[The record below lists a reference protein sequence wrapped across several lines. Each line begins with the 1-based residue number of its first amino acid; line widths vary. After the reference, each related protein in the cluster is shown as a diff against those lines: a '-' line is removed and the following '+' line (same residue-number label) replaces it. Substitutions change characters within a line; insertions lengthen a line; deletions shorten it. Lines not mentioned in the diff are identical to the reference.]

1 MSLMSRV
8 IAKISD
14 VYDSINGNAFTV
26 PTYTNIQTKPDP
38 DQTVI
43 GTFTYTLA
51 LTRMRQWLGINAYDW
66 SFAYTVDPGVVTT
79 DVDGFTKLWN
89 LFCADHD
96 AEFDKAWAAWSSKYN
111 ALYNNELYEFNNGG
125 ETFDQYKETVKTDE
139 THTTDYGAGVTDTQ
153 TYGNTTTHAWDS
165 THKEGPL
172 NADGNGIDGEAAALG
187 TIEHTGYNASG
198 PMGEDGDAIDA
209 TCRGK
214 GSWSDTGSIESGPL
228 KNDNGV
234 ISVDSLYTG
243 RNSNKTFVN
252 SDDGT
257 ERQVSRTEQVGADV
271 EVRNTDHQ
279 ISGADVD
286 TYNTTDKMTGATMT
300 IDKGLSTD
308 NTTSNTGSNSNTRTG
323 RITLTDKTGT
333 NGNTKEITGGKT
345 NGYELYKTGNI
356 GEKTTQDM
364 VLQEITMRA
373 QTDMTKY
380 IMDMFV
386 RECLYL
392 LPETGDDD

>member
-1 MSLMSRV
+1 MSLMSRA
-8 IAKISD
+8 IAKVSD

-26 PTYTNIQTKPDP
+26 PTYTNTQTTPMGD
-38 DQTVI
+38 TV
-43 GTFTYTLA
+43 GTFTFTLA

-66 SFAYTVDPGVVTT
+66 SFAYTIDPGVVTT

-96 AEFDKAWAAWSSKYN
+96 AEFGKVWDAWSSKYN
-111 ALYNNELYEFNNGG
+111 ALYNNELYEYNNGG
-125 ETFDQYKETVKTDE
+125 ETYDQYKETVKTDE
-139 THTTDYGAGVTDTQ
+139 THTTDYGTGVTDTQ

-172 NADGNGIDGEAAALG
+172 NAGGTGIDGNAAALG

-198 PMGEDGDAIDA
+198 PMNIGGTGIDA

-214 GSWSDTGSIESGPL
+214 GSWADTGYIENGPIGATEGTL
-228 KNDNGV
+228 NASMK
-234 ISVDSLYTG
+234 G
-243 RNSNKTFVN
+243 RNSSEGYVY

-257 ERQVSRTEQVGADV
+257 KRAVSETDQMGADI
-271 EVRNTDHQ
+271 EIRNADHQ

-286 TYNTTDKMTGATMT
+286 SYNSTDRMTGATMT

-308 NTTSNTGSNSNTRTG
+308 NTTSNTGANSNTRTG
-323 RITLTDKTGT
+323 KITLTDKTGT

-392 LPETGDDD
+392 LPEIGDDD

>member
-1 MSLMSRV
+1 MSRA

-26 PTYTNIQTKPDP
+26 PTYTNTQTSPNGD
-38 DQTVI
+38 TI
-43 GTFTYTLA
+43 GTFTFTLA

-66 SFAYTVDPGVVTT
+66 SFAYTIDPGVVTT

-96 AEFDKAWAAWSSKYN
+96 MEFGRVWDAWSSKYN
-111 ALYNNELYEFNNGG
+111 ALYNNELYEYNNGG
-125 ETFDQYKETVKTDE
+125 ETYDQYKETVKTDE
-139 THTTDYGAGVTDTQ
+139 THTTDYGTGVTDTQ

-172 NADGNGIDGEAAALG
+172 NAGGTGIDGNAAALG

-198 PMGEDGDAIDA
+198 PMNADGTGIDA
-209 TCRGK
+209 TYRGK
-214 GSWSDTGSIESGPL
+214 GSWADTGYIENGPIGATEGTL
-228 KNDNGV
+228 NASMK
-234 ISVDSLYTG
+234 G
-243 RNSNKTFVN
+243 RNSSEGYVY

-257 ERQVSRTEQVGADV
+257 KRAVSETDQMGADI
-271 EVRNTDHQ
+271 EIRNADHQ

-286 TYNTTDKMTGATMT
+286 SYNSTDRMTGATMT
-300 IDKGLSTD
+300 VDHGASTD
-308 NTTSNTGSNSNTRTG
+308 NTTSNTGANSNTRTG
-323 RITLTDKTGT
+323 KITLTDKTGT

-345 NGYELYKTGNI
+345 TGYELYKTGNI

-392 LPETGDDD
+392 LPEIGDDD

>member
-1 MSLMSRV
+1 MSRA

-26 PTYTNIQTKPDP
+26 PTYTNTQTSPNGD
-38 DQTVI
+38 TI
-43 GTFTYTLA
+43 GTFTFTLA

-66 SFAYTVDPGVVTT
+66 SFAYTIDPGVVTT

-96 AEFDKAWAAWSSKYN
+96 MEFGRVWDAWSSKYN
-111 ALYNNELYEFNNGG
+111 ALYNNELYEYNNGG
-125 ETFDQYKETVKTDE
+125 ETYDQYKETVKTDE
-139 THTTDYGAGVTDTQ
+139 THTTDYGTGVTDTQ

-172 NADGNGIDGEAAALG
+172 NAGGTGIDGNAAALG

-198 PMGEDGDAIDA
+198 PMNADGTGIDA
-209 TCRGK
+209 TYRGK
-214 GSWSDTGSIESGPL
+214 GSWADTGYIENGPIGATEGTL
-228 KNDNGV
+228 NASMK
-234 ISVDSLYTG
+234 G
-243 RNSNKTFVN
+243 RNSSEGYVY

-257 ERQVSRTEQVGADV
+257 KRAVSETDQMGADI
-271 EVRNTDHQ
+271 EIRNADHQ

-286 TYNTTDKMTGATMT
+286 SYNSTDRMTGATMT

-308 NTTSNTGSNSNTRTG
+308 NTTSNTGANSNTRTG
-323 RITLTDKTGT
+323 KITLTDKTGT

-392 LPETGDDD
+392 LPEIGDDD

>member
-1 MSLMSRV
+1 MSRQ

-26 PTYTNIQTKPDP
+26 PTYTNTQTSPNGD
-38 DQTVI
+38 TI
-43 GTFTYTLA
+43 GTFTFTLA

-66 SFAYTVDPGVVTT
+66 SFAYTIDPGVVTT

-96 AEFDKAWAAWSSKYN
+96 AEFGKVWDAWSSKYN
-111 ALYNNELYEFNNGG
+111 ALYNNELYETNTGG
-125 ETFDQYKETVKTDE
+125 ESYDQYKETTKTDE
-139 THTTDYGAGVTDTQ
+139 THTTDYGTGVTDTQ

-165 THKEGPL
+165 THKEGAMNSSGTNIDPAA
-172 NADGNGIDGEAAALG
+172 NAMG
-187 TIEHTGYNASG
+187 TVEHTGYNASG
-198 PMGEDGDAIDA
+198 SMNIDGDGIDA
-209 TCRGK
+209 SMRGK
-214 GSWSDTGSIESGPL
+214 GSWSDTGWIQTGPL
-228 KNDNGV
+228 SVVNDVVEVSANNV
-234 ISVDSLYTG
+234 G
-243 RNSNKTFVN
+243 RNSNKSYVY

-257 ERQVSRTEQVGADV
+257 QRQVTKTEQVGADV
-271 EVRNTDHQ
+271 EVRNANHDFR
-279 ISGADVD
+279 GADVD
-286 TYNTTDKMTGATMT
+286 EYHSTDKMTGATMT

-308 NTTSNTGSNSNTRTG
+308 NTTSNTGANSNTRTG
-323 RITLTDKTGT
+323 KITLTDKTGT

-364 VLQEITMRA
+364 VLQELTMRA

-392 LPETGDDD
+392 LPEIGDDE

>member
-1 MSLMSRV
+1 MSRMSRA

-26 PTYTNIQTKPDP
+26 PSYSHTQTTPIGD
-38 DQTVI
+38 TI
-43 GTFTYTLA
+43 GTFTFTLA

-66 SFAYTVDPGVVTT
+66 SFAYTIDPGVVTT

-89 LFCADHD
+89 LFCSDHD
-96 AEFDKAWAAWSSKYN
+96 MEFAQAWAAWSSKYN
-111 ALYNNELYEFNNGG
+111 ALYNNELYEYNQGG
-125 ETFDQYKETVKTDE
+125 ESYDQYKETVKTDE
-139 THTTDYGAGVTDTQ
+139 THTTDYGQGVTDTQ

-165 THKEGPL
+165 THKEGPM
-172 NADGNGIDGEAAALG
+172 NAGGTGIDGNAAAMG

-198 PMGEDGDAIDA
+198 PMNAGGTGIDA
-209 TCRGK
+209 TYRGK
-214 GSWSDTGSIESGPL
+214 GSWADTGYIENGPIGATEGTINASM
-228 KNDNGV
+228 K
-234 ISVDSLYTG
+234 G
-243 RNSNKTFVN
+243 RNSSEGYVY

-257 ERQVSRTEQVGADV
+257 KRAVSETDQMGADI
-271 EVRNTDHQ
+271 EIRNADHQ
-279 ISGADVD
+279 ISGADID
-286 TYNTTDKMTGATMT
+286 TYNSTDRMTGATMT
-300 IDKGLSTD
+300 IDKGISTD
-308 NTTSNTGSNSNTRTG
+308 NTTSNTGANSNTRTG
-323 RITLTDKTGT
+323 TITLTDKTGT

>member
-1 MSLMSRV
+1 MNQMSRQ
-8 IAKISD
+8 IAKVSD

-26 PTYTNIQTKPDP
+26 PTYTNTQTTPGGD
-38 DQTVI
+38 TV

-66 SFAYTVDPGVVTT
+66 SFAYTIDPGIVTT
-79 DVDGFTKLWN
+79 DLDGFTKLWN

-96 AEFDKAWAAWSSKYN
+96 MEFAKAWDAWSSKYN
-111 ALYNNELYEFNNGG
+111 ALYNNELYETNSGG
-125 ETFDQYKETVKTDE
+125 ETYDQYKETTKLDE
-139 THTTDYGAGVTDTQ
+139 THTTDYGTGVTDTQ

-165 THKEGPL
+165 THKEGPM
-172 NADGNGIDGEAAALG
+172 NAGGTGIDGNAAAMG
-187 TIEHTGYNASG
+187 TVEHTGYNSSG
-198 PMGEDGDAIDA
+198 PMNAAGNGIDA
-209 TCRGK
+209 TMRGK
-214 GSWSDTGSIESGPL
+214 GSWADTGWIENGPVGSTQGTL
-228 KNDNGV
+228 NASMK
-234 ISVDSLYTG
+234 G
-243 RNSNKTFVN
+243 RNSSEGYVY

-257 ERQVSRTEQVGADV
+257 KRAVSETDQTGADI
-271 EVRNTDHQ
+271 EIRDAQHDF
-279 ISGADVD
+279 SGADVD
-286 TYNTTDKMTGATMT
+286 MYNSTDRMTGATMT

-308 NTTSNTGSNSNTRTG
+308 NTTSNTGANSNTRTG
-323 RITLTDKTGT
+323 KITLTDKTGT

-364 VLQEITMRA
+364 VLQEINMRA

-392 LPETGDDD
+392 LPEIGDDD

>member
-1 MSLMSRV
+1 MSRA
-8 IAKISD
+8 IAKVSD

-26 PTYTNIQTKPDP
+26 PTYTNIQKKPD
-38 DQTVI
+38 DTVI
-43 GTFTYTLA
+43 GTFTFTLA

-66 SFAYTVDPGVVTT
+66 SFAYTIDPGVVTT

-96 AEFDKAWAAWSSKYN
+96 EDFNRAWAAWSSKYN
-111 ALYNNELYEFNNGG
+111 ALYNNELYETNSGN
-125 ETFDQYKETVKTDE
+125 ETYDKYKETTKTDE
-139 THTTDYGAGVTDTQ
+139 THTTDYGTGLTDTQ

-172 NADGNGIDGEAAALG
+172 NAGGTNIDPAGSAVG
-187 TIEHTGYNASG
+187 TVEHTGFNKSG
-198 PMGEDGDAIDA
+198 PLDDHDNEVNAE
-209 TCRGK
+209 CRGK
-214 GSWSDTGSIESGPL
+214 GSWSDTGWIENGPL
-228 KNDNGV
+228 KVLNDV
-234 ISVDSLYTG
+234 VSVDASYDG
-243 RNSNKTFVN
+243 RNTSKSYVY

-257 ERQVSRTEQVGADV
+257 RRQVADTVQNGADV
-271 EVRNTDHQ
+271 EVRNANHDIT
-279 ISGADVD
+279 GADIDV
-286 TYNTTDKMTGATMT
+286 YNTTDKMTGATMT
-300 IDKGLSTD
+300 IDHGTSAD
-308 NTTSNTGSNSNTRTG
+308 NTTSNTGANSNTRTG
-323 RITLTDKTGT
+323 KITLTDKTGT

-345 NGYELYKTGNI
+345 NGYDLYKTGNI

-364 VLQEITMRA
+364 VLQEINMRA

-392 LPETGDDD
+392 LPEIGDDD

>member
-1 MSLMSRV
+1 MSRA
-8 IAKISD
+8 IAKVSD

-26 PTYTNIQTKPDP
+26 PTYTNTQTTPMGD
-38 DQTVI
+38 TV
-43 GTFTYTLA
+43 GTFTFTLA

-66 SFAYTVDPGVVTT
+66 SFAYTIDPGVVTT

-96 AEFDKAWAAWSSKYN
+96 AEFGKVWDAWSSKYN
-111 ALYNNELYEFNNGG
+111 ALYNNELYEYNNGG
-125 ETFDQYKETVKTDE
+125 ETYDQYKETVKTDE
-139 THTTDYGAGVTDTQ
+139 THTTDYGTGVTDTQ

-172 NADGNGIDGEAAALG
+172 NAGGTGIDGNAAALG

-198 PMGEDGDAIDA
+198 PMNIGGTGIDA

-214 GSWSDTGSIESGPL
+214 GSWADTGYIENGPIGATEGTL
-228 KNDNGV
+228 NASMK
-234 ISVDSLYTG
+234 G
-243 RNSNKTFVN
+243 RNSSEGYVY

-257 ERQVSRTEQVGADV
+257 KRAVSETDQMGADI
-271 EVRNTDHQ
+271 EIRNADHQ

-286 TYNTTDKMTGATMT
+286 SYNSTDRMTGATMT

-308 NTTSNTGSNSNTRTG
+308 NTTSNTGANSNTRTG
-323 RITLTDKTGT
+323 KITLTDKTGT

-392 LPETGDDD
+392 LPEIGDDD

>member
-1 MSLMSRV
+1 MSLMSRA

-26 PTYTNIQTKPDP
+26 PTYTNTQTSPNGD
-38 DQTVI
+38 TI
-43 GTFTYTLA
+43 GTFTFTLA

-66 SFAYTVDPGVVTT
+66 SFAYTIDPGVVTT

-96 AEFDKAWAAWSSKYN
+96 MEFGRVWDAWSSKYN
-111 ALYNNELYEFNNGG
+111 ALYNNELYEYNNGG
-125 ETFDQYKETVKTDE
+125 ETYDQYKETVKTDE
-139 THTTDYGAGVTDTQ
+139 THTTDYGTGVTDTQ

-172 NADGNGIDGEAAALG
+172 NAGGTGIDGNAAALG

-198 PMGEDGDAIDA
+198 PMNADGTGIDA
-209 TCRGK
+209 TYRGK
-214 GSWSDTGSIESGPL
+214 GSWADTGYIENGPIGATEGTL
-228 KNDNGV
+228 NASMK
-234 ISVDSLYTG
+234 G
-243 RNSNKTFVN
+243 RNSSEGYVY

-257 ERQVSRTEQVGADV
+257 KRAVSETDQMGADI
-271 EVRNTDHQ
+271 EIRNADHQ

-286 TYNTTDKMTGATMT
+286 SYNSTDRMTGATMT

-308 NTTSNTGSNSNTRTG
+308 NTTSNTGANSNTRTG
-323 RITLTDKTGT
+323 KITLTDKTGT

-392 LPETGDDD
+392 LPEIGDDD

>member
-1 MSLMSRV
+1 MSLMSRA
-8 IAKISD
+8 IAKVSD

-26 PTYTNIQTKPDP
+26 PTYTNTQTTPMGD
-38 DQTVI
+38 TV
-43 GTFTYTLA
+43 GTFTFTLA

-66 SFAYTVDPGVVTT
+66 SFAYTIDPGVVTT

-96 AEFDKAWAAWSSKYN
+96 AEFGKVWDAWSSKYN
-111 ALYNNELYEFNNGG
+111 ALYNNELYEYNNGG
-125 ETFDQYKETVKTDE
+125 ETYDQYKETVKTDE
-139 THTTDYGAGVTDTQ
+139 THTTDYGTGVTDTQ

-172 NADGNGIDGEAAALG
+172 NAGGTGIDGNAAALG

-198 PMGEDGDAIDA
+198 PMNIGGTGIDA

-214 GSWSDTGSIESGPL
+214 GSWADTGYIENGPIGATEGTL
-228 KNDNGV
+228 NASMK
-234 ISVDSLYTG
+234 G
-243 RNSNKTFVN
+243 RNSSEGYVY

-257 ERQVSRTEQVGADV
+257 KRAVSETDQMGADI
-271 EVRNTDHQ
+271 EIRNADNQ

-286 TYNTTDKMTGATMT
+286 SYNSTDRMTGATMT

-308 NTTSNTGSNSNTRTG
+308 NTTSNTGANSNTRTG
-323 RITLTDKTGT
+323 KITLTDKTGT

-392 LPETGDDD
+392 LPEIGDDD